1 MAEAVRV
8 LRVIP
13 YQSSRITL
21 HLSPKDIMIPAF
33 AQRGNYEETSSS
45 SIAAAVITRIP
56 VLASDRH
63 LMAYTY
69 ISGPAQVR
77 KSTATSD
84 ADAIAEL
91 RSHGARLRENDA
103 VWRKYQEGVIRENA
117 EVWLR
122 ILARCRGD
130 VIKGR

>member
-1 MAEAVRV
+1 
-8 LRVIP
+8 
-13 YQSSRITL
+13 
-21 HLSPKDIMIPAF
+21 MIPAF

-77 KSTATSD
+77 KPIATSD
-84 ADAIAEL
+84 ADAIAEM
-91 RSHGARLRENDA
+91 RSRGARLRDKDA
-103 VWRKYQEGVIRENA
+103 VWRKYQAGVIRENA

-122 ILARCRGD
+122 VLARFQGD
-130 VIKGR
+130 VLRGRRD